1 VNLKIPGVDPIV
13 LQRVQ
18 ERTRRQAVHEFREGK
33 IEDRRQEGQ
42 QESGSE
48 HSKPRLQ
55 EIVAELNRLM
65 EEAGHELYFEVVQTG
80 GQVMV
85 QVRYRHDGSLLK
97 ELAPSQLLA
106 ARGQLD
112 RLIGLL
118 INESV

>member
-1 VNLKIPGVDPIV
+1 MNLKIPGVDPIV